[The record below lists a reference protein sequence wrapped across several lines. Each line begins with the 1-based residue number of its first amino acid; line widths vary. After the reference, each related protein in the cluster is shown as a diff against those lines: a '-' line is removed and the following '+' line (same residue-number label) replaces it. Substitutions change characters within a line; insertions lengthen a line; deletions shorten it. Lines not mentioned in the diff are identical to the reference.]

1 MITWIPWEEVD
12 DLWSFLKCNEVLV
25 ADEENEGNRQE
36 VPSGDVKMYS
46 KRKPRF
52 PSFAPRGGVVAPYF
66 LLQELPLEVGDDF
79 LTKNHPERWC

>member
-46 KRKPRF
+46 KRKT
-52 PSFAPRGGVVAPYF
+52 SFSRA
-66 LLQELPLEVGDDF
+66 LLLEEVS
-79 LTKNHPERWC
+79 